1 MFYNLYVL
9 SLKNIKQNVIII
21 NNRGRKREKE
31 RERGERSMFITL
43 FNCNFYSA
51 MNELPVKRQKGSG
64 EHKCT

>member
-1 MFYNLYVL
+1 
-9 SLKNIKQNVIII
+9 
-21 NNRGRKREKE
+21 
-31 RERGERSMFITL
+31 MFITL

>member
-21 NNRGRKREKE
+21 NNR
-31 RERGERSMFITL
+31 ERGRREEYEL

-51 MNELPVKRQKGSG
+51 VNELLVKRQKGSG
-64 EHKCT
+64 KHKCI